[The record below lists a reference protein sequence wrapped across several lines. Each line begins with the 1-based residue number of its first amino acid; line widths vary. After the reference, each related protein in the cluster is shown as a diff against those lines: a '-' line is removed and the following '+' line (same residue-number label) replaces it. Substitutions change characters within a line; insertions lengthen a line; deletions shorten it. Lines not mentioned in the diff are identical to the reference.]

1 MINFQIC
8 SKSIEVNVI
17 QIQNRSMSDPPLP
30 DNDFKNKM
38 ASVWTT
44 LNIMFSASGYTNRS
58 TAGSVN
64 KPCDRIRCE
73 RRADVRSHF
82 DG

>member
-1 MINFQIC
+1 MKKNMVKIEYLNAQVSSKICMFQM
-8 SKSIEVNVI
+8 VV
-17 QIQNRSMSDPPLP
+17 
-30 DNDFKNKM
+30 
-38 ASVWTT
+38 
-44 LNIMFSASGYTNRS
+44 NIMFSTSGYTNRS

-64 KPCDRIRCE
+64 KPCDRIRCK